1 MLSFYLAVMLYP
13 EVQAKAQ
20 AEIDRVIGQGRLPTL
35 DDRQDLPY
43 IDGIT
48 WECLRWNPGT

>member
-1 MLSFYLAVMLYP
+1 MIYP
-13 EVQAKAQ
+13 DVQAKAQ
-20 AEIDRVIGQGRLPTL
+20 AEIDRVVGIGRLPTL

-43 IDGIT
+43 IDSIV